1 MDPNSQRFLSEILV
15 KLDESFDVPYP
26 DVSEDYY
33 MGWND
38 AVEMIRQAIYEELL
52 KRLFNSTDQK
62 IKYH

>member
-1 MDPNSQRFLSEILV
+1 MDPNSERFLSEILV
-15 KLDESFDVPYP
+15 KLDESFDGPYP
-26 DVSEDYY
+26 DVSQDYY

-52 KRLFNSTDQK
+52 KRMFTSVGQK